1 MPITQCIDNKYS
13 YNKSISIIT
22 LHVAYTYP
30 NIHAS
35 STRLLTVLLHPRG
48 KLLGHSPG
56 TVYLG
61 SDASMTLDHDMHVHG
76 PISYGLGSAS
86 KISSFSSTNC
96 SVDVQF
102 VPKLC
107 FDCHGSPQIKN
118 TNILLSPEL
127 TSLQNTTNPRKP
139 NLKHLYIHLL
149 NASPL
154 NIGINLVV
162 RSQAQRPHSVGIVP
176 EMLEMACDGEWF
188 RVFQI
193 YSGRI
198 ILMEFPSKAFS
209 RLNKQESDHVW
220 TLGEGWRDDPV
231 ILPTGV

>member
-35 STRLLTVLLHPRG
+35 YTRLLTVRFSVVKCRQLLHPRG

-61 SDASMTLDHDMHVHG
+61 SDASMTLDHDMHIHG
-76 PISYGLGSAS
+76 PISYPNPDQQVRSVVLAVQTQLMCNSCPNCALIVMVLHKLQIQIYFFPQS
-86 KISSFSSTNC
+86 LLPFKIQRTLEN
-96 SVDVQF
+96 
-102 VPKLC
+102 
-107 FDCHGSPQIKN
+107 QIS
-118 TNILLSPEL
+118 NI
-127 TSLQNTTNPRKP
+127 
-139 NLKHLYIHLL
+139 YIHLL

-198 ILMEFPSKAFS
+198 ILMEFPSNAFS
-209 RLNKQESDHVW
+209 RLNQARIRPCVDF
-220 TLGEGWRDDPV
+220 G
-231 ILPTGV
+231 